1 MSTSSH
7 CGDLAL
13 RLAACPDEG
22 LSRLAREEAAH
33 LEACGSCR
41 AALAR
46 REPSAL
52 FALLTLEKKDDAFF
66 TGFETRVLAGVR
78 EARREERGGWLGAI
92 LRPRF
97 LALAAGAAAIAV
109 ALMVR
114 MEPPSAPSV
123 AARAGAPA
131 EAGAPT
137 GAPVLA
143 PEGTVASLEIA
154 PTESSEPIERDAA
167 APSPVESVASATAR
181 VISIQVAGPRHES
194 SDLVLIVDP
203 EMPL

>member
-1 MSTSSH
+1 MSSSSH

-13 RLAACPDEG
+13 RLAACADEG

-46 REPSAL
+46 REPTAL

-114 MEPPSAPSV
+114 MEPPRRRLRARRAQAPAPRVAKPSAPPVV
-123 AARAGAPA
+123 AGRDGA
-131 EAGAPT
+131 
-137 GAPVLA
+137 L
-143 PEGTVASLEIA
+143 VADLV
-154 PTESSEPIERDAA
+154 PILERDAA

-181 VISIQVAGPRHES
+181 VISIEVAGPQQEPPIS
-194 SDLVLIVDP
+194 C
-203 EMPL
+203 